1 MSNASKT
8 GQNAAAANKS
18 PRQEHASSAR
28 NLRCLMPY
36 LGRYRP
42 AIALGMLALALTSI
56 IGNIIPLATG
66 VMTDILAGSPRP
78 FETNIHAQALPG
90 GWLSRVVP
98 FYDPHSRHPLA
109 IYSLVLVFFL
119 FLKGA
124 MSFITR
130 WVLTGASPDMP

>member
-28 NLRCLMPY
+28 NLRGLMPY

-56 IGNIIPLATG
+56 IGNIIPLAPLKPTS
-66 VMTDILAGSPRP
+66 TRKRSPAAGSAGLSP
-78 FETNIHAQALPG
+78 FTTRTAATRSASTASS
-90 GWLSRVVP
+90 WLSA
-98 FYDPHSRHPLA
+98 FC
-109 IYSLVLVFFL
+109 
-119 FLKGA
+119 
-124 MSFITR
+124 
-130 WVLTGASPDMP
+130 